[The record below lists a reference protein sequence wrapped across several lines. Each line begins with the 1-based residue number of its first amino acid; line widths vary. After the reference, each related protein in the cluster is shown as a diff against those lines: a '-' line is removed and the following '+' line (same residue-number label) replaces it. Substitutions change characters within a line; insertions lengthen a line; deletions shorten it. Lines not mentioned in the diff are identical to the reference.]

1 MAESKSHAYSRPV
14 FDQTLTLRSEPAQR
28 VMRRE
33 FSRVVSA
40 LYAIDVILRIIGE
53 TQEIDEI
60 EEIVSSLIGDCA
72 RDVQAEQARLD
83 QLRED
88 HGVTQLPRYTNPET
102 LDVRIVSPQVAQFV
116 ALVRRM
122 DDLMVALD
130 ALWLS
135 GSLTNKQRADGAY
148 QWQQRLLR
156 LGRRIVAIEQ
166 RARASAGK
174 QGKGEEVRE
183 TAGELASDE
192 AKLSELPSV
201 ETVLAQPRKAVA
213 ETSSIANDSPE
224 NISVPGNPQDL
235 CRF

>member
-1 MAESKSHAYSRPV
+1 MAESKPHAYSRPV
-14 FDQTLTLRSEPAQR
+14 FDQSLTLRSEPALR

-53 TQEIDEI
+53 AQEIDEI
-60 EEIVSSLIGDCA
+60 EGIVSGLIGDCA
-72 RDVQAEQARLD
+72 QDVQAEQARLD
-83 QLRED
+83 KLRED
-88 HGVTQLPRYTNPET
+88 HGVTQLPRYTNPEN
-102 LDVRIVSPQVAQFV
+102 LNVRIVSPQVAQFV

-156 LGRRIVAIEQ
+156 LGRRIVAIGQ

-174 QGKGEEVRE
+174 RGQGEEVK
-183 TAGELASDE
+183 ELAG
-192 AKLSELPSV
+192 SV
-201 ETVLAQPRKAVA
+201 EPGDLAVGQEPA
-213 ETSSIANDSPE
+213 EHSPLE
-224 NISVPGNPQDL
+224 SGEKDVGAMRRTNG
-235 CRF
+235 

>member
-1 MAESKSHAYSRPV
+1 MAESKPHAYSRPV
-14 FDQTLTLRSEPAQR
+14 FDQTFTLRSEPALR

-53 TQEIDEI
+53 AQEIDEI
-60 EEIVSSLIGDCA
+60 EGIVSGLIGDCA
-72 RDVQAEQARLD
+72 RDVQNEQARLD

-102 LDVRIVSPQVAQFV
+102 LSVRIVSPQVAQFV

-135 GSLTNKQRADGAY
+135 GSFTNKQRADGAY

-174 QGKGEEVRE
+174 RGKADAVRE
-183 TAGELASDE
+183 T
-192 AKLSELPSV
+192 SENLRGSEGQ
-201 ETVLAQPRKAVA
+201 ETERNLLDIA
-213 ETSSIANDSPE
+213 ETTVQDVTEVEGVFGTGVDAVVPANIPST
-224 NISVPGNPQDL
+224 G
-235 CRF
+235 